1 MAQALFE
8 TMDITHETDM
18 LPNDDENSEEE
29 DNAENAAASF
39 LNILTKS
46 VKEEKL
52 EYLSPQNLIV
62 DTLTSQ
68 IFSNLLDFK
77 LLSRVKNELITAQVP
92 MIDKSKLLP
101 VWIIST
107 IPPPVMQKKDITQSS
122 EKKANDA
129 DSADMSMD
137 HADSADMSMDE
148 PANAT
153 IAVPIY
159 KEKIYKGFWTSEKY
173 TDHLVQVTADHL
185 VQNINLKAVM
195 MTQLKQ
201 YIKGYRNSYKNRLL
215 QMQINIHN
223 MSVQAINN
231 LVLQEEEKRKTEL
244 QQEAQRKIEE
254 IVEAEFKLK
263 ANPIQP
269 FKGAA
274 NSVKYVRWMNR
285 QKCRILVNQLE
296 YLNNNVDN
304 IVKQHNR
311 NIANRARR
319 ART

>member
-1 MAQALFE
+1 
-8 TMDITHETDM
+8 MDITHETDM

-185 VQNINLKAVM
+185 VQNINLKA
-195 MTQLKQ
+195 
-201 YIKGYRNSYKNRLL
+201 
-215 QMQINIHN
+215 
-223 MSVQAINN
+223 AINN

-311 NIANRARR
+311 NIANRAR
-319 ART
+319 